1 MTSTNFAYPQ
11 PTDDELAAQMSADDH
26 FPNHPNR
33 SGPSGSV
40 PASGPGGAVSDSA
53 AASWAGTGA
62 PDAGAASSGPGALS
76 PRLGKAALILSII
89 AAGLSLIASAILGST
104 VGPMEAASGYYFS
117 DLPSWYTGIAVGLFS
132 VQGLCAVLGL
142 TGLVM
147 GIVATAT
154 GRGRTQGILAIA
166 IAVFAPVIS
175 FALFVILSFALA

>member
-40 PASGPGGAVSDSA
+40 PAP
-53 AASWAGTGA
+53 
-62 PDAGAASSGPGALS
+62 GPGALS
-76 PRLGKAALILSII
+76 PRLGRAALILSII

-166 IAVFAPVIS
+166 IAAFAPIIS

>member
-1 MTSTNFAYPQ
+1 M
-11 PTDDELAAQMSADDH
+11 
-26 FPNHPNR
+26 
-33 SGPSGSV
+33 
-40 PASGPGGAVSDSA
+40 
-53 AASWAGTGA
+53 
-62 PDAGAASSGPGALS
+62 
-76 PRLGKAALILSII
+76 GKAALILSII

-154 GRGRTQGILAIA
+154 RRGRTQGILAIA
-166 IAVFAPVIS
+166 IAAFAPVIS